1 MSEEQH
7 SVTLKTAQISI
18 VVTVILIAAKLIGG
32 LLSGSLALISLATES
47 ALDLLSVLL
56 TLLAVRITAIPPDKD
71 HPYGHGKFD
80 NLSSL
85 FQSLLLLG
93 ISIWIFYEATKRLLH
108 PDNVALTIDYIT
120 FSIL

>member
-1 MSEEQH
+1 MAQKQNTATLRTAWISIL
-7 SVTLKTAQISI
+7 VTL
-18 VVTVILIAAKLIGG
+18 ILIAAKLVGG

-56 TLLAVRITAIPPDKD
+56 TLFTVRITAMPADKD
-71 HPYGHGKFD
+71 HQYGHGKFD

-93 ISIWIFYEATKRLLH
+93 VSGWIFYEALYRLQH
-108 PDNVALTIDYIT
+108 P
-120 FSIL
+120 